1 MGQAC
6 GRRLARGPPSKSLSS
21 AGAHGHLPPAPAGGR
36 PGWGAGEADEPE
48 AWRLG
53 DDPHERA
60 RHPRGVLGAE
70 DLGVVDEAKLEHLAA
85 RLGAAAEQ
93 LEQDRP
99 GVAEVA
105 AHVGGEARERG
116 PLATREKPELLVDA
130 PERPHVRRLVALGSP
145 RPFGRPVARTV
156 VDRVGRRDD
165 GQALREPRHLVHAGQ
180 IRTLADEERVARHDA
195 RRFPA
200 LARRCERE
208 HRREVVERELV
219 RAEGIAPVVHPAER
233 LQRRRVAGLRA
244 PHLVGVLLASAV
256 QDAQRQH
263 LVRARLHDGPRDGR
277 REVPGDGHPR
287 VREDEGAARRQLQ
300 LGRPLQPLPEPDLA
314 EGRALARVE
323 DLPLGRRL
331 HRRMVTR
338 YEGLCRGPALFSCS
352 PRSSSPA
359 RASLPR
365 RRFPLLRRPSRPRRR
380 LSRLPSLRRC
390 VCPSLARPR
399 RYDLELWLNPRTPT
413 FHGTIGID
421 LDVLQP
427 TTLLWLNATD
437 LGVDDAKLETPAG
450 AQVARVVPGGSDF
463 VGFVFDREVPPGKAR
478 LTIAYHGAVDEERS
492 RAIYAAREGDG
503 EPYIYTF
510 FEPIDAR
517 RAFPCFDEPSYK
529 VPWKLS
535 LHVPK
540 GDVALANAPVVA
552 EHDEP
557 GAKLVEMAESKPLPS
572 YLVAFVVGPFDVL
585 EASTAGHSGTPL
597 RFIVPKGRG
606 AETAYA
612 AGITP
617 KIIGALE
624 DYFGMPYPYGKLDV
638 AVVPRF
644 WGTMEHPGIVA
655 LGQPLT
661 LIRPSELGVEREQL
675 YTDIAAHELAHY
687 WFGDYVTTAWWDDT
701 WLNEALGEWMNA
713 KVTETLEPGWRFDLE
728 RLDRTA
734 YGMRGDALTT
744 AKNIRQP
751 VESKDDIQ
759 SSFDAAIT
767 YEKGQA
773 VLSMFE
779 AWMTPPR
786 FQHAIRAYMASH
798 AWKNATAEDFF
809 AALDAEQ
816 PGAGDAMKTF
826 VEQPG
831 FPSITLEAKCSGANV
846 ALDVHQRRYRPLGAE
861 VQAEAWK
868 IPVCV
873 RYPKER
879 AAGGTGRA
887 CTLLSTET
895 ATIPLETRTCPAW
908 ILGNADGAGYYEV
921 AYTPAQLRGALSR
934 SASATTVERLAALRD
949 AAALVASGDLPLAD
963 ALALAK
969 DTAESRER
977 QVVQRGSTSSTWRGA
992 RR

>member
-1 MGQAC
+1 MLASLLVAC
-6 GRRLARGPPSKSLSS
+6 
-21 AGAHGHLPPAPAGGR
+21 AGEPAPAAVSPPAPAVQA
-36 PGWGAGEADEPE
+36 PAAP
-48 AWRLG
+48 
-53 DDPHERA
+53 
-60 RHPRGVLGAE
+60 
-70 DLGVVDEAKLEHLAA
+70 LAA
-85 RLGAAAEQ
+85 
-93 LEQDRP
+93 
-99 GVAEVA
+99 
-105 AHVGGEARERG
+105 
-116 PLATREKPELLVDA
+116 
-130 PERPHVRRLVALGSP
+130 
-145 RPFGRPVARTV
+145 PV
-156 VDRVGRRDD
+156 
-165 GQALREPRHLVHAGQ
+165 P
-180 IRTLADEERVARHDA
+180 
-195 RRFPA
+195 
-200 LARRCERE
+200 
-208 HRREVVERELV
+208 
-219 RAEGIAPVVHPAER
+219 
-233 LQRRRVAGLRA
+233 
-244 PHLVGVLLASAV
+244 
-256 QDAQRQH
+256 
-263 LVRARLHDGPRDGR
+263 
-277 REVPGDGHPR
+277 
-287 VREDEGAARRQLQ
+287 
-300 LGRPLQPLPEPDLA
+300 
-314 EGRALARVE
+314 
-323 DLPLGRRL
+323 
-331 HRRMVTR
+331 
-338 YEGLCRGPALFSCS
+338 
-352 PRSSSPA
+352 
-359 RASLPR
+359 
-365 RRFPLLRRPSRPRRR
+365 
-380 LSRLPSLRRC
+380 PSLRL
-390 VCPSLARPR
+390 PSLARPR
-399 RYDLELWLNPRTPT
+399 RYDLELWLDPRTPT

-427 TTLLWLNATD
+427 TTLLWSNATN
-437 LGVDDAKLETPAG
+437 LGVDDAKLEASAG
-450 AQVARVVPGGSDF
+450 TQVARVVPGGSDF

-540 GDVALANAPVVA
+540 GDIALANAPVA
-552 EHDEP
+552 REHDEP
-557 GAKLVEMAESKPLPS
+557 GAKLVEMAESEPLPS

-701 WLNEALGEWMNA
+701 WLNEALGEWMDA

-744 AKNIRQP
+744 AKKIRQP

-861 VQAEAWK
+861 VPAEVWK

-934 SASATTVERLAALRD
+934 SANATTVERLAALRD

-969 DTAESRER
+969 DTAESHER
-977 QVVQRGSTSSTWRGA
+977 QVVHAGFDLVNLARSSAMNDAEVRRRAGFLRAVYGRRAKELGLA
-992 RR
+992 RRRDEGVDAELLRPDMVHAVAVSGADEALRKRAHGLAFEWLKDEGAMAPELVEPVLAAAAKSNDETLFAALLDRAKAEKDHAKVSRLLRALGAFTAPALVRRADGIVAGTTFDVRDTFSILVPQFADPTTRDLAWEFIKTSFDAVSSRMRSDEVLFEYFRVVQGFCDEAHQKEVAEFFAGRAPHFDGGPRALANAVESIGQCAAIFHKNQAGLDAFLSKY